1 MRVTAPASTSNLGPG
16 FDCLGAALAI
26 PLDVIR
32 GDGYLPPIV
41 ERSVHAVAGSDVP
54 VGGEVTSQIPVGR
67 GLGSSGACIAAGLML
82 GCAITG
88 KEPDLAEL
96 LRLGTEIE
104 GHPDNVA
111 ASLYGGI
118 TLVLP
123 NGSVM
128 RYEPAGGVRPMILA
142 APGPLATDEARKV
155 LPEKIPRADAIA
167 NIARTSGLVSMLSG
181 AAEATRERLLECTED
196 RIHQPY
202 RAPLMPATTDAVSY
216 LRGHGIAAAVSGAGP
231 SLVCLVLRGSEDAV
245 RTAALEL
252 DSFDLIEADWDLEG
266 AKIIEA

>member
-26 PLDVIR
+26 PLDVVR
-32 GDGYLPPIV
+32 GEGSLPPIV
-41 ERSVHAVAGSDVP
+41 ERSVRAVTGSDIP
-54 VGGEVTSQIPVGR
+54 VGGEVSSEIPVGR
-67 GLGSSGACIAAGLML
+67 GLGSSGACIAAGLLL

-88 KEPDLAEL
+88 KDADLAQL

-123 NGSVM
+123 DGSVA
-128 RYEPAGGVRPMILA
+128 RYEPSGGVRPMILA
-142 APGPLATDEARKV
+142 APGPLATDEARQV
-155 LPEKIPRADAIA
+155 LPAKVPHEDAVA
-167 NIARTSGLVSMLSG
+167 NIARASGLLSMLSG
-181 AAEATRERLLECTED
+181 AAEPTRERLLECTED

-202 RAPLMPATTDAVSY
+202 RAPLMPATAEAITY
-216 LRGHGIAAAVSGAGP
+216 LRDLGIAAAVSGAGP
-231 SLVCLVLRGSEDAV
+231 SVICLVLRGSEDSV
-245 RTAALEL
+245 RAAALEL
-252 DSFDLIEADWDLEG
+252 DNFGLIEAEWDLEG
-266 AKIIEA
+266 ARILES